1 MRKQTYSANTESNK
15 NTDYLR
21 NNVVKMVNT
30 ASKESVNVTVLVS
43 VGEHPLSKRP
53 RRAEQDARAIEIGLN
68 LPGTQLH
75 VMHAGAAD
83 NVQTNTV
90 LKDYLGM
97 GLPEIQVLNIPQEAD
112 NLTALTST
120 FSKSRPDIILAGMH
134 AENGE
139 SSGMLPYVLSEQLG
153 MALVPS
159 ITEILSVDKK
169 AGFAELLQALPR
181 GQRRKVRVKL
191 PFVATVDM
199 AAKVPRQSAFGA
211 AMRGKITVVDA
222 IATATTTT
230 KNTQTQWKITPA
242 QPRPK
247 RLKIVKAKT
256 AADRFKAATAKAQGG
271 GGKVIYDNQEAAEA
285 ILKMLKEEKVL

>member
-1 MRKQTYSANTESNK
+1 MNK
-15 NTDYLR
+15 LLEE
-21 NNVVKMVNT
+21 NVNL
-30 ASKESVNVTVLVS
+30 TVLVS
-43 VGEHPLSKRP
+43 IGEHPLSKRP
-53 RRAEQDARAIEIGLN
+53 RRAEQDARALEIGLN
-68 LPGTQLH
+68 SPDTNLQ
-75 VMHAGAAD
+75 VMHAGTANNA
-83 NVQTNTV
+83 QTHTV

-97 GLPEIQVLNIPQEAD
+97 GLPEIKVLTVPQETDSLA
-112 NLTALTST
+112 ALTSSFT
-120 FSKSRPDIILAGMH
+120 DSSPDIILAGMR

-139 SSGMLPYVLSEQLG
+139 SSGMLPYLLSEKLG
-153 MALVPS
+153 MAVVPS

-181 GQRRKVRVKL
+181 GQRRKVSVKL

-199 AAKVPRQSAFGA
+199 AAAAPRQSAFGA

-222 IATATTTT
+222 IATDTTTT
-230 KNTQTQWKITPA
+230 NDAPPQWKTTPA

-271 GGKVIYDNQEAAEA
+271 GGKVIYNNQEAAEA

>member
-1 MRKQTYSANTESNK
+1 MRKQTHSASTEINK
-15 NTDYLR
+15 NTEGLH

-112 NLTALTST
+112 NLTALTSNFT
-120 FSKSRPDIILAGMH
+120 DSNPDIILTGIR

-199 AAKVPRQSAFGA
+199 AAKAPRQSAFGA

-222 IATATTTT
+222 IATATTNNA
-230 KNTQTQWKITPA
+230 NTEWKITPA

-247 RLKIVKAKT
+247 RLKVVKAKT

-271 GGKVIYDNQEAAEA
+271 AGKVIYNNQEAADA
-285 ILKMLKEEKVL
+285 ILKMLTDEKVL